1 MSGTKTILQLNS
13 LDKTSLTGSDLLLI
27 ADICNRETKNIET
40 SEFVNYV
47 NNKLNVLLS
56 GSFTG
61 SFTGNLVGVSD
72 SASYSLQSDYSK
84 TSSNLLFSDY
94 FNGTSSYSIS
104 SSNTLVS
111 VSSSVSNNASFAL
124 SSSISDI
131 TLYAAK
137 TSSTTALESDSS
149 DYSFRSYLSETSSY
163 LNYLGQ
169 DNGTVVSSSFSERAL
184 YTPLTVD
191 ILDKDSAI
199 VAISE
204 KSDFSFTSQT
214 SLSVISASHAESVIY
229 ANGLLTRL
237 FSSVEFFITVD
248 TEGSI
253 IVNPTSWKN
262 VENISVD
269 PAKISIS
276 GGNQGNSSS
285 QPFII
290 SFLVKYRKHP
300 PTSDTTANLSD
311 VSTVVI
317 SSLELAQSNLI
328 TTGWPGGGEGCPFW
342 YSSAY
347 PCGLDGFVI
356 KVIAYYWQIVGERTL
371 TNPWKLELFQTILN
385 GARISATAF
394 CNTDDILDFGPNSDL
409 EQSFKKQTRPSRIS
423 ISAQRSFSKYKS
435 IDIGTVF
442 NNDIKNKVVLADLS
456 KATDQIV
463 SITYQENG
471 INFILFKTGN
481 LLHVLGETAVV
492 VYNPFSGSAM
502 QAKSPTCNY
511 IYYDVGSNGTGSY
524 IIGHSLGISYVSS
537 SMIMCTLVKKTQKAE
552 DVSWTPPVWAHN
564 TSSGTYPAS
573 SAKNV
578 KSICSL
584 TASKYIFITDN
595 SFTIKNTVTTLNS
608 SVYILPTLDATG
620 FTTTPISST
629 TKPEITTKL
638 NSITRVN
645 DTHAI
650 AVGTHGVILYIT
662 SSKNSNDSIA
672 YRVDDEARTDE
683 KRSLYNYANIKNLI
697 DVKVYKEKYVYVC
710 GVDELDTQCILSA
723 PIPTENPENA
733 QNWVWTG
740 IQLQRKENQ
749 LALTSSLNSI
759 FLYEDEFLSVGSSSL
774 ADHNVVYSPERI
786 GDNITFN
793 FTGSKDTEYIS
804 TGWLGDNLYL
814 LGGSR
819 NNKNILDIYSNIFP
833 G

>member
-13 LDKTSLTGSDLLLI
+13 LDRTSITGSDLLLI
-27 ADICNRETKNIET
+27 ADIRNRETKNIET

-61 SFTGNLVGVSD
+61 SFKGNLVGVSD

-104 SSNTLVS
+104 SSNTLFS
-111 VSSSVSNNASFAL
+111 VSSSVSNHASFAL

-204 KSDFSFTSQT
+204 KSDFSFTSDV

-229 ANGLLTRL
+229 ANGLLKRL
-237 FSSVEFFITVD
+237 FSSVEFFIKVD
-248 TEGSI
+248 DDGSI
-253 IVNPTSWKN
+253 SVTPTSWKN

-276 GGNQGNSSS
+276 GGNQGNSSHTS
-285 QPFII
+285 YTI

-300 PTSDTTANLSD
+300 PVLDTTVNVSNI
-311 VSTVVI
+311 STVVI

-328 TTGWPGGGEGCPFW
+328 TTGWSGGGEGAPFW

-356 KVIAYYWQIVGERTL
+356 KVIAYFWYIECESTL
-371 TNPWKLELFQTILN
+371 TNPWHLNLFQTILN

-394 CNTDDILDFGPNSDL
+394 CNTDDILDFGPNSNL
-409 EQSFKKQTRPSRIS
+409 TQERKKQLLPSRIG
-423 ISAQRSFSKYKS
+423 ISAQMFFSKYKS
-435 IDIGTVF
+435 IDITSVTKGDAK
-442 NNDIKNKVVLADLS
+442 NNKAEVSDLS
-456 KATDQIV
+456 KTDQIV
-463 SITYQENG
+463 SIASDENG
-471 INFILFKTGN
+471 INIVLFKTGN
-481 LLHVLGETAVV
+481 VLYVYEESAEV
-492 VYNPFSGSAM
+492 VYNPL
-502 QAKSPTCNY
+502 KNLKPVVTCNCL
-511 IYYDVGSNGTGSY
+511 YYDNKPTGSY
-524 IIGHSLGISYVSS
+524 IIGHSSGITYISA
-537 SMIMCTLVKKTQKAE
+537 SMASGMVGDIT
-552 DVSWTPPVWAHN
+552 DVSTWKWRLGGPVWEHN
-564 TSSGTYPAS
+564 TTF
-573 SAKNV
+573 NTTV

-584 TASKYIFITDN
+584 TASKYIFITD
-595 SFTIKNTVTTLNS
+595 T
-608 SVYILPTLDATG
+608 SVHILPTLDATG
-620 FTTTPISST
+620 PFSKTTIILGS
-629 TKPEITTKL
+629 KPAIGKL

-650 AVGTHGVILYIT
+650 AVGEKGVILYIT
-662 SSKNSNDSIA
+662 YSENSNDSIA
-672 YRVDDEARTDE
+672 YRVDDDRRTEAGGDDQKVRPP
-683 KRSLYNYANIKNLI
+683 LYNYADIKNLT

-710 GVDELDTQCILSA
+710 GYDEFDTPCILSA
-723 PIPTENPENA
+723 PIPTVDPSNAEN
-733 QNWVWTG
+733 WIWTG
-740 IQLQRKENQ
+740 SLLQAKVRQ
-749 LALTSSLNSI
+749 VSLTGSLNSI
-759 FLYEDEFLSVGSSSL
+759 FLYEDEFISVGSSSISDL
-774 ADHNVVYSPERI
+774 NVVYSPERI
-786 GDNITFN
+786 GDNINFN
-793 FTGSKDTEYIS
+793 FTGSKDTIYIS
-804 TGWLGDNLYL
+804 SGWLGDRSYL
-814 LGGSR
+814 LGGSSGS
-819 NNKNILDIYSNIFP
+819 KPILDIYKNTYA